1 MKLLKLF
8 SLLSI
13 AFLLISC
20 TFIADFQAEKTG
32 EIVTVEISEAHDGGS
47 DPAAVKIEMGGG
59 TLNLRGGTD
68 MLVEG
73 EINYNFYTLEP
84 TVSRTDNQVTISQKT
99 KTTVS
104 LPQGKL
110 INDWELQLG
119 SMPLALS
126 INTGAYEGKL
136 NLGGLSL
143 TSLSIA
149 DGASSSRLF
158 FDEPNAVPMTKFTY
172 TTGASDVELH
182 GLGNANVSEIRFSS
196 GVGNYLLD
204 FSGEDATGGDVSIKS
219 GVSSLKIIIPAN
231 ARAEV
236 IINGELSDV
245 DLTGTWTVENNR
257 YFAGSEGALIRINI
271 DMAVGSLQLVA
282 E

>member
-1 MKLLKLF
+1 MKNLKIL

-20 TFIADFQAEKTG
+20 TFIADFPIERTG
-32 EIVTVEISEAHDGGS
+32 ETETIKISEAFESGS
-47 DPAAVKIEMGGG
+47 EPTAVKIEMGGG

-68 MLVEG
+68 KLVEG
-73 EINYNFYTLEP
+73 EVNYNFYTLEP
-84 TVSRTDNQVTISQKT
+84 NVSRTGNQVTISQKT

-119 SMPLALS
+119 PMPLALS
-126 INTGAYEGKL
+126 VNTGAYEGKL

-149 DGASSSRLF
+149 DGASSSRVY
-158 FDEPNAVPMTKFTY
+158 FDEPNLVAMTKFTY

-204 FSGEDATGGDVSIKS
+204 FSGENTTDCEVSIKS
-219 GVSSLKIIIPAN
+219 GVSNLKIIIPEN

-236 IINGELSDV
+236 IINGELSDI

-257 YFAGSEGALIRINI
+257 YFTGSEGALIRISI

-282 E
+282 D